1 MIYPISVSGLTVA
14 VKMGIEN
21 MRRWPLYIVFAMCIL
36 LTLSLINSWSLET
49 ELRAKLAAMA
59 QQMHECNR
67 QSSTCMEESLTLLEQ
82 RDSYLSKSNDLE
94 RIKTELHSNLTE
106 QRGKVMKAEIQVNH
120 TRVDVDLCK
129 TELTSLKNLQV
140 SKTAMLE
147 TLRMEKDML
156 TSQLA
161 DKKQKIEELEK
172 EVQKLKSALTTKS
185 VPVPPAP
192 SKVTPAAQPPKLS
205 SALKPH
211 EPINDP
217 VLENNAKE
225 DIEDV
230 NAMNDG
236 GDFDPQLN

>member
-217 VLENNAKE
+217 VLENDAKE

>member
-1 MIYPISVSGLTVA
+1 
-14 VKMGIEN
+14 MGIEN

-217 VLENNAKE
+217 VLENDAKE

>member
-1 MIYPISVSGLTVA
+1 
-14 VKMGIEN
+14 MGIEN
-21 MRRWPLYIVFAMCIL
+21 MRRWPTYIVFAMCIL
-36 LTLSLINSWSLET
+36 LTVSLFNSWSLET

-94 RIKTELHSNLTE
+94 RLKTELHFNLTE
-106 QRGKVMKAEIQVNH
+106 QNTKLMKAEIQVNH

-147 TLRMEKDML
+147 TLRMDKGML
-156 TSQLA
+156 TSQLV

-172 EVQKLKSALTTKS
+172 EIEKLKFALTTKS
-185 VPVPPAP
+185 VPVPSSP

-205 SALKPH
+205 SALKAH
-211 EPINDP
+211 DPINEP
-217 VLENNAKE
+217 VLENDAKE
-225 DIEDV
+225 EIEDV

-236 GDFDPQLN
+236 GDFDSQVN